1 MPTPKAL
8 ATNLATT
15 LFNQSPATFR
25 ADLGTAINTLN
36 ELAALHDKATADS
49 TVTVTQ
55 TQVFTTQRDALVV
68 QRFQAW
74 LAANP

>member
-1 MPTPKAL
+1 MPTPKQQATTL
-8 ATNLATT
+8 ATNLYAEG
-15 LFNQSPATFR
+15 PATFR
-25 ADLGTAINTLN
+25 SKLGEAINTLN

-55 TQVFTTQRDALVV
+55 TQLFADQRDALVV
-68 QRFQAW
+68 QRFTAW